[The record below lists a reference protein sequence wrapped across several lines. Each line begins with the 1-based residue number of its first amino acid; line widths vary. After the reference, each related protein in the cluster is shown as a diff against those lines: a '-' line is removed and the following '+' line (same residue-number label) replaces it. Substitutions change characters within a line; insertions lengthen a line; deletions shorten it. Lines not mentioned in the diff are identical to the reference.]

1 MRRGRRL
8 VLALALV
15 GAVACGDS
23 ATGPSAGTLE
33 IRLATPAAGTD
44 GAVLFTVIGPAAPL
58 SASAPVGMRVFF
70 DALGATTTFVVTGPL
85 PAGAIARIEVP
96 DVRRAGEYAAAIL
109 QVAGSD
115 YALRPLSGYSLT
127 VAR

>member
-1 MRRGRRL
+1 
-8 VLALALV
+8 
-15 GAVACGDS
+15 
-23 ATGPSAGTLE
+23 
-33 IRLATPAAGTD
+33 
-44 GAVLFTVIGPAAPL
+44 
-58 SASAPVGMRVFF
+58 MRVFF